1 MTLSYDAR
9 IYIEAL
15 SNCSDD
21 AQEEFK
27 EELKSLSDE
36 RLEELRQEELQE
48 HREET
53 EAVQS

>member
-1 MTLSYDAR
+1 VSLSYDAR

-27 EELKSLSDE
+27 EELKALSDE

-53 EAVQS
+53 GAVQS